1 MYELFSRFQAHVR
14 ESTQTIV
21 SAHSSPGLEDPL
33 ISLRTPCRSA
43 ILRKVRVLRAPW
55 PATGLLAAGLLAGCA
70 AYHPQP
76 LATDIAAPD
85 AALPA
90 LAATVDRPFL
100 TPQPVDLAAPLT
112 PNALAVIAVLENPDL
127 KALRTRAAVAD
138 AQAFA
143 ARLLP
148 DPSVSL
154 GADKILSGPD
164 AFTAL
169 AAQVGADL
177 SMLRTRAAQRA
188 KDKALGAQVR
198 ADIAWAEWQTAC
210 NARLQGARVSSLSAQ
225 LPLAQKSAAATQSLY
240 DRAARAVARGDVA
253 RVDLDARRLAA
264 LDAAATLRGVE
275 RDLAAARLELNRMLG
290 LAPDT
295 TLQLARPEAPSGTP
309 PAEALTQLALA
320 RRLDLAALRKG
331 YDAAEADARLAVIQQ
346 FPNFSLTL
354 AGARDTSDNRTVGG
368 QIGFTLPLWNRNR
381 GGIAVAQATRAQ
393 LRAEYDAR
401 LFQTRA
407 DIAAAASALA
417 IAARQSDAL
426 AAQLPALRQNA
437 EAAGRAARRGDLAD
451 AVAEAGDQT
460 LRDRTLA
467 GLQLEQAVVEQ
478 VIALEVLTGGP
489 RAAWTQERN

>member
-1 MYELFSRFQAHVR
+1 MIF
-14 ESTQTIV
+14 
-21 SAHSSPGLEDPL
+21 
-33 ISLRTPCRSA
+33 LRTLSRSA
-43 ILRKVRVLRAPW
+43 IKRKALVLPT
-55 PATGLLAAGLLAGCA
+55 PAFAAGLLAACA

-76 LATDIAAPD
+76 LATRIAPAN
-85 AALPA
+85 AALS
-90 LAATVDRPFL
+90 AAAMTIDRPFL
-100 TPQPVDLAAPLT
+100 LPQPIDLSAPLT

-154 GADKILSGPD
+154 GADKILAGPD

-188 KDKALGAQVR
+188 KDKALGAQIR

-210 NARLQGARVSSLSAQ
+210 NARLQGARVVWLGEQ
-225 LPLAQKSAAATQSLY
+225 LPLAQQSAAAAQSLY

-253 RVDLDARRLAA
+253 RADLDGRRLAA
-264 LDAAATLRGVE
+264 LDAVASLRGVE

-290 LAPDT
+290 LAPDI
-295 TLQLARPEAPSGTP
+295 TLQLARPEAWSASPT
-309 PAEALTQLALA
+309 AETLTRLALA
-320 RRLDLAALRKG
+320 RRLDLEALRKG

-346 FPNFSLTL
+346 FPSLTL
-354 AGARDTSDNRTVGG
+354 NVTGARDTSDNRTVGG

-393 LRAEYDAR
+393 LHAEYDAR

-407 DIAAAASALA
+407 DIAAAVSALA
-417 IAARQSDAL
+417 VAARQRAEL
-426 AAQLPALRQNA
+426 AAQFPALRQNA
-437 EAAGRAARRGDLAD
+437 EAAGRAARRGDISGALAQ
-451 AVAEAGDQT
+451 ASEQT

-467 GLQLEQAVVEQ
+467 GLQLEQVVTEQ
-478 VIALEVLTGGP
+478 FIALELLTGAP
-489 RAAWTQERN
+489 HAAWTEGRN